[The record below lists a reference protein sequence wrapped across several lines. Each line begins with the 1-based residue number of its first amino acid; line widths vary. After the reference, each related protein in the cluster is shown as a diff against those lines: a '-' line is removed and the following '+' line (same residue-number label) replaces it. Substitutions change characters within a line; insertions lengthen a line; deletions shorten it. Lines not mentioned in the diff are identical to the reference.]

1 MTSRFGFGELLG
13 MVVSRRGFRFSQT
26 QIIEHTVVSFIVFNS
41 STSNASIKGKL
52 KFTEIGI
59 HVINNYKK
67 FDLQHLEL
75 GATSESHVLN
85 TTCDMQISLFCRFL
99 LQPKAGYQ
107 GTRSPLS
114 GQK

>member
-13 MVVSRRGFRFSQT
+13 NVASRRGFRFSQT

-75 GATSESHVLN
+75 GSQKATSESNVLN
-85 TTCDMQISLFCRFL
+85 TTYHMQISLFCRFL

-107 GTRSPLS
+107 GTRSP
-114 GQK
+114 

>member
-13 MVVSRRGFRFSQT
+13 NVASRRGFRFSQT

-75 GATSESHVLN
+75 GSHFRKPRANHNL
-85 TTCDMQISLFCRFL
+85 
-99 LQPKAGYQ
+99 
-107 GTRSPLS
+107 
-114 GQK
+114 